1 VAATEAAIATG
12 FVRQRGFIAPVPA
25 LVTGFAAGLL
35 LVLSACQ
42 DAEPALARGDRFWAD
57 SNYTDA
63 LAEYRLA
70 LRQHPD
76 EETRARTAHAYIATG
91 QFEMAREIYADLIQ
105 EAPKWT
111 DQAIFDYV
119 EVANRARDRSDRYG
133 LASAVAAAQELRPG
147 LPLDDFAIPLA
158 RYYSSTGDPALALD
172 FYERAL
178 TAAPPDTVPAL
189 LFEMA
194 QIHEQLGNCPEAI
207 GFYRAFRSRAPKD
220 ERVADAD
227 WHIGDCSFTL
237 ARRAHQDGDLDHA
250 MDYVDEVLDL
260 GVPRNLLDEAW
271 FERGE
276 ILLEQGQREEALL
289 AYRMV
294 VQLNP
299 TGTGQMVERAR
310 RRIDDLRFGRMIGR

>member
-1 VAATEAAIATG
+1 MISPLPCGIAG
-12 FVRQRGFIAPVPA
+12 F
-25 LVTGFAAGLL
+25 AGLL
-35 LVLSACQ
+35 MVGLAACQ
-42 DAEPALARGDRFWAD
+42 QAEPALARGDRFWAD

-76 EETRARTAHAYIATG
+76 EETKARTAHAYIQTG
-91 QFEMAREIYADLIQ
+91 QFELAREIYADLIQ
-105 EAPKWT
+105 ESPKWT

-119 EVANRARDRSDRYG
+119 AVANKARDRSDRYG
-133 LASAVAAAQELRPG
+133 LASAVAAAQELRAG

-178 TAAPPDTVPAL
+178 TAAPPDTVPTL

-207 GFYRAFRSRAPKD
+207 GFFRAFRSRAPRD
-220 ERVADAD
+220 ERIGDAD
-227 WHIGDCSFTL
+227 WQIGDCSFTL
-237 ARRAHQDGDLDHA
+237 ARRAHQDGNLERA
-250 MDYVDEVLDL
+250 MEYVDAVLDL
-260 GVPRNLLDEAW
+260 GVPKNLLDEAW

-276 ILLEQGQREEALL
+276 ILLEKGQREEALL

-310 RRIDDLRFGRMIGR
+310 RRIDDLRFGRVPGR